1 MANGGYWQTERE
13 WQRAEGP
20 LLLLDPTLS
29 EFSERFGLH
38 VTKNQKDWPERSI
51 VWGES
56 IRLHMQ
62 VYLASAEDL
71 TFNLWFCASQDRGGK
86 RYWKQETPIQ
96 GKVIAEFQNS
106 FALLLQEGK
115 AKLEALSEADLE
127 FITNVASA

>member
-1 MANGGYWQTERE
+1 
-13 WQRAEGP
+13 
-20 LLLLDPTLS
+20 
-29 EFSERFGLH
+29 
-38 VTKNQKDWPERSI
+38 
-51 VWGES
+51 
-56 IRLHMQ
+56 MQ